1 MMAAAPQHEI
11 HSDTQPEVAGSIA
24 PPQRGEFR
32 LQTERVE
39 KLAARLESAGDPEI
53 RATALD
59 LVQSVVEL
67 HGAALQRLVDSLTR
81 TPAGQQVLSQALK
94 NDLVSSML
102 LLHNLH
108 PDDLQTRV
116 LRGIEKARPYLKSHG
131 GDVELVAVRDGIV
144 HLRLHGTCGS
154 CPSSSATLK
163 NAVEDALFEVAPD
176 IVEIVSENA
185 STTAQSGPQLVSI
198 K

>member
-1 MMAAAPQHEI
+1 MAAAPQNDI
-11 HSDTQPEVAGSIA
+11 QPEVVDSIA

-39 KLAARLESAGDPEI
+39 KLAARLESAGDPEL

-67 HGAALQRLVDSLTR
+67 HGEGLQRLIDSLMQ
-81 TPAGQQVLSQALK
+81 TPAGEHALSQALQ

-108 PDDLQTRV
+108 PDDIETRV

-131 GDVELVAVRDGIV
+131 GDVELIGVRDGIV

-154 CPSSSATLK
+154 CPSSSITLK
-163 NAVEDALFEVAPD
+163 NAVEDALYEVAPD

-185 STTAQSGPQLVSI
+185 AAEAQSGPQLVTI

>member
-1 MMAAAPQHEI
+1 MAAASQTDI
-11 HSDTQPEVAGSIA
+11 QPKVVASIA
-24 PPQRGEFR
+24 PPRRGEFR
-32 LQTERVE
+32 MQTERVE
-39 KLAARLESAGDPEI
+39 KLATRLESAGDPEI

-67 HGAALQRLVDSLTR
+67 HGAALQRLVDSLLQ
-81 TPAGQQVLSQALK
+81 TPAGQQSLSEALED
-94 NDLVSSML
+94 DLVSSML

-108 PDDLQTRV
+108 PDDLETRV

-131 GDVELVAVRDGIV
+131 GDVELTAVRDGIV

-154 CPSSSATLK
+154 CPSSSVTLK

-185 STTAQSGPQLVSI
+185 ADTAHGGLQLITI

>member
-1 MMAAAPQHEI
+1 MAAAPQP
-11 HSDTQPEVAGSIA
+11 DTQPEVGGGIA

-39 KLAARLESAGDPEI
+39 KLASRLERAGDPEI

-67 HGAALQRLVDSLTR
+67 HGAALQRLVDSLRR
-81 TPAGQQVLSQALK
+81 TTAGEQALSEALE
-94 NDLVSSML
+94 NNLVSSML
-102 LLHNLH
+102 LLHDLH
-108 PDDLQTRV
+108 PDDIETRL

-131 GDVELVAVRDGIV
+131 GDVELAGVRDGVV

-154 CPSSSATLK
+154 CPSSSITLK

-176 IVEIVSENA
+176 IVEIVSVNA
-185 STTAQSGPQLVSI
+185 AADQESGPQLVTI

>member
-1 MMAAAPQHEI
+1 MMAAASQTDI
-11 HSDTQPEVAGSIA
+11 QPEVGGSIA

-39 KLAARLESAGDPEI
+39 KLAARLESSGDPEI

-59 LVQSVVEL
+59 LVQSVIEL
-67 HGAALQRLVDSLTR
+67 HGAALQRLIDSLRR
-81 TPAGQQVLSQALK
+81 TPAGQQVLSEALE

-108 PDDLQTRV
+108 PDDLETRV

-131 GDVELVAVRDGIV
+131 GGGEL
-144 HLRLHGTCGS
+144 
-154 CPSSSATLK
+154 
-163 NAVEDALFEVAPD
+163 
-176 IVEIVSENA
+176 
-185 STTAQSGPQLVSI
+185 
-198 K
+198 

>member
-1 MMAAAPQHEI
+1 MAAAPQPDI
-11 HSDTQPEVAGSIA
+11 QPEVVGSIA

-67 HGAALQRLVDSLTR
+67 HGAALQRLVDSLIR
-81 TPAGQQVLSQALK
+81 TPAGEHALSDALQD
-94 NDLVSSML
+94 DLVSNML

-108 PDDLQTRV
+108 PDDIETRV

-131 GDVELVAVRDGIV
+131 GDIELASVRDGIV

-154 CPSSSATLK
+154 CPSSSITLK
-163 NAVEDALFEVAPD
+163 NAIEDALFEVAPD

-185 STTAQSGPQLVSI
+185 ATPSQSGPQLVTI

>member
-11 HSDTQPEVAGSIA
+11 QSDTQPEVVGGIA

-81 TPAGQQVLSQALK
+81 TPSGRQVLSDALE

-108 PDDLQTRV
+108 PDDLETRV
-116 LRGIEKARPYLKSHG
+116 LRGIDKASPYLKSHG

-154 CPSSSATLK
+154 CPSSSLTLK
-163 NAVEDALFEVAPD
+163 NAVEEALYEAAPD
-176 IVEIVSENA
+176 ILEIVAENA
-185 STTAQSGPQLVSI
+185 AVEHAAPSNLVVL

>member
-1 MMAAAPQHEI
+1 MAAAPQSE
-11 HSDTQPEVAGSIA
+11 TQREVVDSIA

-39 KLAARLESAGDPEI
+39 KLAGRLQSAGDPEI

-67 HGAALQRLVDSLTR
+67 HGAALQRLVDSLLK
-81 TPAGQQVLSQALK
+81 TPAGEQALSEALE

-108 PDDLQTRV
+108 PDDIETRV

-131 GDVELVAVRDGIV
+131 GDVDLAGVRDGIV

-154 CPSSSATLK
+154 CPGSSITLK

-185 STTAQSGPQLVSI
+185 AAPKQSGPQLVTI

>member
-11 HSDTQPEVAGSIA
+11 PSGPQPEVVDNIA

-81 TPAGQQVLSQALK
+81 TPAGQQVLSEALE

-108 PDDLQTRV
+108 PDDLETRV

-144 HLRLHGTCGS
+144 HLRLQGTCGS
-154 CPSSSATLK
+154 CPSSSLTLK

-176 IVEIVSENA
+176 IVEIISENA
-185 STTAQSGPQLVSI
+185 AATAQSGPQLVTL

>member
-1 MMAAAPQHEI
+1 MMAAASQTDI
-11 HSDTQPEVAGSIA
+11 QPEVVGSIA

-32 LQTERVE
+32 AQTERVE
-39 KLAARLESAGDPEI
+39 KLAVRLESAGNPEI

-67 HGAALQRLVDSLTR
+67 HGAALQRLIDSLTR
-81 TPAGQQVLSQALK
+81 TPAGQQALSQALE

-108 PDDLQTRV
+108 PDDLETRV

-131 GDVELVAVRDGIV
+131 GDVELAAVRDGIV

-154 CPSSSATLK
+154 CPSSSITLK

-176 IVEIVSENA
+176 IVEIISENA